1 MSLSPVAY
9 DTSNIFAQIMRGELP
24 CHKVHEDDHTFVFMD
39 IMPRANGH
47 TLVLPKVPSRNILDA
62 KPDDVTSLFQMAQKV
77 AQAAKVAF
85 EADGITLQQFSES
98 AGGQVIFHTHVH
110 ILPRHNGVELLPP
123 GIRGDDE
130 KLAQNA
136 KILREA
142 ISRLG

>member
-1 MSLSPVAY
+1 MTASSPAY
-9 DTSNIFAQIMRGELP
+9 DASNIFAKILRGELP

-47 TLVLPKVPSRNILDA
+47 ALVLPKVPSRNILDA
-62 KPDDVTSLFQMAQKV
+62 KPEDLVHLFQMAQKV

-110 ILPRHNGVELLPP
+110 ILPRHEGVALSPP
-123 GIRGDDE
+123 GIKGDDA

-136 KILREA
+136 MILREA
-142 ISRLG
+142 IARLA